1 MEFRTRY
8 AIRNVPYNYD
18 ADDEPTDFHIF
29 EADNMEA
36 INAELIRFGA
46 DDDHYSVEEY
56 RVDEDGELQTAMA
69 DYFSIPQRT
78 FGNWCTGTRECPE
91 YTKLMIQELL
101 GLYRR

>member
-36 INAELIRFGA
+36 INPELKE
-46 DDDHYSVEEY
+46 S
-56 RVDEDGELQTAMA
+56 L
-69 DYFSIPQRT
+69 DYLNSQFPVSP
-78 FGNWCTGTRECPE
+78 
-91 YTKLMIQELL
+91 
-101 GLYRR
+101 